1 VHADNVEAVSDASIP
16 LTPGSSP
23 RAVSP
28 VELAA
33 IRRSRRRPRRTQF
46 DYLHVRY
53 LVRDLEAALGRIEG
67 PVRDVLDVWCG
78 SRPYDDLLPAGAH
91 SVGLDV
97 EGNPYGVAD
106 VVSNDLVPFP
116 DESFDLVVC
125 IEAFQW
131 MRDPTHTVAEFRRVL
146 RPGGT
151 ALIAVPYAFE
161 YDRANFERRFTGNE
175 LLELFDG
182 WDDVVLLENGG
193 RGVAWTV
200 LTNSLL
206 SHAVTRAG
214 FPGLQ
219 WIARGVY
226 ALLNP
231 VGIALEHLEARHAG
245 GTVTFPM
252 NLLVTARKPH

>member
-1 VHADNVEAVSDASIP
+1 VSDASIP

-23 RAVSP
+23 RAVSS

-53 LVRDLEAALGRIEG
+53 LVRDLEAALRGIEG

-78 SRPYDDLLPAGAH
+78 SRPYDDLLPAGAR

-175 LLELFDG
+175 LLELFEG
-182 WDDVVLLENGG
+182 WDDVALVENGG

-214 FPGLQ
+214 LPGLQ

-231 VGIALEHLEARHAG
+231 VGIALEHLEARHSG